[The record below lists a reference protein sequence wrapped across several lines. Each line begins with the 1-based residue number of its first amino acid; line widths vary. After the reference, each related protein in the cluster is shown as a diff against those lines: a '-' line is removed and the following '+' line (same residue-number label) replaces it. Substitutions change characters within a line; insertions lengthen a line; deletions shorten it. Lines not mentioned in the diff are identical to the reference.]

1 MQIGTAHQRSSGCR
15 LRRAATAA
23 LPALL
28 ATPATALLPAI
39 HAVLATAVVAQ
50 PTPGDCRGTGG
61 IEYEV
66 RVHTPVELFAAMAR
80 LAGFREYQGAGIAVH
95 DVAADAWLEP
105 HRDHPAIAVV
115 RRLRDEVRLSYN
127 MPVELGL
134 LIDEETWQPRVPLD
148 PLPPSLDG
156 RWTPV
161 AAAEFLRAARDFAR
175 DANADE
181 FFAAS
186 APLYGEIE
194 RHLREALQSV
204 VDLCWFERQFGALD
218 GSFTIVPALLT
229 GPHSY
234 GPHNVLPDGRTE
246 VFAVLGT
253 PRIPAHEPVRYP
265 IPVLTGLLVHE
276 LAHSWINPWVDRHAT
291 RLDAAGRALFEATA
305 DRMKASA
312 YGEPRILL
320 YESLVRATTIRYFL
334 DRGDSVGAAREVRD
348 DRSGGF
354 LWTDELAEVLGPQ
367 VAVQDPALGRRQDS
381 ALGGRQDR
389 ALPRHEAARDAV
401 FAFFDAWGAAPDS
414 LLAARRQ
421 AIDEEDARRQAV
433 GPQIVRSTP
442 AFDDG
447 AVSPA
452 VDTLVLEFDRPMA
465 GGMAIMGSIEL
476 TGRATWDEERRTLR
490 LPVRLVPGTMYEL
503 QLNTEEQIGFRSA
516 DGEPLVPRRWTF
528 TVGQPISGARDP
540 GAPAAAARVPR
551 SPSGSARQ

>member
-1 MQIGTAHQRSSGCR
+1 MQIR
-15 LRRAATAA
+15 L
-23 LPALL
+23 
-28 ATPATALLPAI
+28 ATALLPAI
-39 HAVLATAVVAQ
+39 HAALAPTAVVAQ
-50 PTPGDCRGTGG
+50 PTAVDCRGTGA

-105 HRDHPAIAVV
+105 HRDHPAIDVV

-134 LIDEETWQPRVPLD
+134 LIDAETWQPRVPLD

-194 RHLREALQSV
+194 VHLREALQSV
-204 VDLCWFERQFGALD
+204 VDLCWFERQFGALE

-265 IPVLTGLLVHE
+265 IPVLAGLLVHE

-305 DRMKASA
+305 DRMRASA

-334 DRGDSVGAAREVRD
+334 DRGDSIGAAREVRD
-348 DRSGGF
+348 DRSIGF
-354 LWTDELAEVLGPQ
+354 LWTAELAEVLAPQ
-367 VAVQDPALGRRQDS
+367 VAVQNP
-381 ALGGRQDR
+381 ALGGRQDP

-401 FAFFDAWGAAPDS
+401 SAFFDAWGAAPDS

-421 AIDEEDARRQAV
+421 AIDEADARRQAV

-442 AFDDG
+442 AFNDG

-465 GGMAIMGSIEL
+465 GGMAIMGPIEL

-490 LPVRLVPGTMYEL
+490 TPVRLVPGTRYEL

-540 GAPAAAARVPR
+540 GAPAAAARVPI
-551 SPSGSARQ
+551 SPSGSVRQ